1 MSSDESDC
9 PLCLEPMDSDDASFY
24 PCPCLYQV
32 CRFCWAKILN
42 EENGLCPACRQPY
55 DSEAP
60 AVFVPQNNVTE
71 HKRKPSKR
79 KKETQTKAHISKDTL
94 KMLPELRVIQTNL
107 VFVVG
112 LPQWISKDKEIL
124 KNVEYFGQFGKVF
137 KVEVNPNPNFT
148 NPQECMYLHD
158 LGDPKASFTKEQMQ
172 AGKHTEYMNELLQ
185 SFVAQMSGQQQQQQQ
200 QSEGGQAGD
209 QRHSLPPDQI
219 SPSTAAASATATD
232 KSSATSSHSQ
242 PSSSR
247 EYAPHSEA
255 PRNCLRRRG
264 AGCSG
269 PASNRNSRHEVSART
284 GFAGSGGTRHLAGSF
299 SLEGEPP
306 FSKSAVAATSLSTPK
321 AFHPNKVDCRPRP
334 GSDGSL
340 SLFPPPESKDA
351 DQNATSTPA
360 QPAPPFMHANDLSS
374 SPADFSGGNYS
385 NYDHHSEDP
394 GADVA
399 FGAPAHSPSS
409 ATATVDASQCLRPRR
424 VMDNSDS
431 AQPPGSTGLNDQPPV
446 GAIAADI
453 DFDPIRESQQ
463 GLAELL
469 AAEMNYPD
477 LRSGY
482 KKLLPSGGGGSSSS
496 GAGHLKIHRRRP
508 AASLTLSLIKYWTW
522 LVPLFQACLTNVCR
536 VCDYFLKLTVFQE
549 CMYLHDLG
557 DPKASFTK
565 EQMQAGKHTEYM
577 NELLQSFVAQMAG
590 QQQQQQQSEGGQAG
604 DQRHSLPPDQISPST
619 AAASATATD
628 KSSATSSHSQPSS
641 SNREYAPHSEAP
653 RNCPRRRG
661 AGCSGPASNR
671 NSRHEVSGR
680 TGFAGS
686 GGTRHLAGSFSL
698 EGEPPFSKSAVA
710 ATSLST
716 LKAFHPNKVDCRP
729 RPGSDGSLSLFP
741 PPESKDA
748 DQNATST
755 SAQPAPPFMHANDL
769 SSSPADFSGG
779 NYSNYDHHSEDPGAD
794 VAFGAPDHSPSSS
807 ATATVDASQCLRPR
821 RVMDNS
827 DSAQPPGSTGLNDQ
841 PPVGAIAA
849 DIDFDPI
856 RESQQGLAELLAA
869 EMNYPDLRS
878 GYKKLLP
885 SGGGGSSSGA
895 GHLFAGFNADNS
907 GRKTGGPDTQISLST
922 QTPLIFSPP
931 PGFEESSNR
940 TPPEDAVLLPFVAQ
954 QIAAQL
960 DCPST
965 ASSLLPPLLST
976 SEFGAI
982 YTQLLESVCCNR
994 TAVTTASDTASGI
1007 SARDGP
1013 PFADP
1018 AVINAT
1024 TSASPSPSPSFNPLA
1039 ASADPMVAACLL
1051 AYQNL
1056 LAVAQSNQNA
1066 RLVPSWDGSKTAAD
1080 PSAAGAADH
1089 LLTELS
1095 QRLLECARL
1104 SFRDGGAEDPA
1115 SFDQQQQLSFSNFS
1129 GNLHIPG
1136 LTNGCYNM
1144 DLGLDGQSFCL
1155 PGFNPDAFSKGRSV
1169 GSTTANLNN
1178 VWSPQD
1184 VTTSAPLAQPPP
1196 PPSHQQQPKAPNS
1209 ASRQHDHHQGDEQC
1223 TDQGQPAASCSS
1235 TQPPSAG
1242 TGTSSSP
1249 SSSSSAFRNFPC
1261 EPFNQPISEYSSLS
1275 QPYACLPSS
1284 DLP

>member
-1 MSSDESDC
+1 MRQARDRQRESIALSGSNPGKSVANIFRHRSSSKRGHELPPLLNDNKVFLTDDTDKAELFSDFFAKHLATESDPVPFVRSNLPRIDTLTPRDRSYATRNSSMVIPPPLCTTSKRSLFFASKYAFLWNNLPPEIRLSPNLLVFKSKLRKHLTPESIKSLLTVSFPNTQILDFEKGPPAPYTNCIQPVYHCSAEELISGVGTRSFIIFVLSPWIMSSDESDC

-94 KMLPELRVIQTNL
+94 KMVIQTNL

-148 NPQECMYLHD
+148 NPQGQPSISAYITYYRPDDAMRAVLTLDQSILHGRQLRVSLGTTKYCSQFLKGQKCSKHECMYLHD

-185 SFVAQMSGQQQQQQQ
+185 SFVAQMAGQ
-200 QSEGGQAGD
+200 QSEGGQAED

-242 PSSSR
+242 PSSSSR
-247 EYAPHSEA
+247 EYGLHSEA

-269 PASNRNSRHEVSART
+269 SASNRNSRHEVGART
-284 GFAGSGGTRHLAGSF
+284 GFAGSGGTRHPAGPF
-299 SLEGEPP
+299 PLEGEPP
-306 FSKSAVAATSLSTPK
+306 FPKSAVAATSLSTLK
-321 AFHPNKVDCRPRP
+321 AFHPNKIDCCPRP
-334 GSDGSL
+334 GSDGPL
-340 SLFPPPESKDA
+340 SLYPPPESKEA
-351 DQNATSTPA
+351 GQNATSTPT
-360 QPAPPFMHANDLSS
+360 QPVPPSQHPFMHANDLSS

-385 NYDHHSEDP
+385 NYDHHSEEP
-394 GADVA
+394 SADVA

-409 ATATVDASQCLRPRR
+409 SSAAATVDASQCLRPRR

-431 AQPPGSTGLNDQPPV
+431 VQPPGSTGLNDQPPV

-482 KKLLPSGGGGSSSS
+482 KKLLPSGGNSS
-496 GAGHLKIHRRRP
+496 GAGQL
-508 AASLTLSLIKYWTW
+508 
-522 LVPLFQACLTNVCR
+522 
-536 VCDYFLKLTVFQE
+536 
-549 CMYLHDLG
+549 
-557 DPKASFTK
+557 
-565 EQMQAGKHTEYM
+565 
-577 NELLQSFVAQMAG
+577 
-590 QQQQQQQSEGGQAG
+590 
-604 DQRHSLPPDQISPST
+604 
-619 AAASATATD
+619 
-628 KSSATSSHSQPSS
+628 
-641 SNREYAPHSEAP
+641 
-653 RNCPRRRG
+653 
-661 AGCSGPASNR
+661 
-671 NSRHEVSGR
+671 
-680 TGFAGS
+680 
-686 GGTRHLAGSFSL
+686 
-698 EGEPPFSKSAVA
+698 
-710 ATSLST
+710 
-716 LKAFHPNKVDCRP
+716 
-729 RPGSDGSLSLFP
+729 
-741 PPESKDA
+741 
-748 DQNATST
+748 
-755 SAQPAPPFMHANDL
+755 
-769 SSSPADFSGG
+769 
-779 NYSNYDHHSEDPGAD
+779 
-794 VAFGAPDHSPSSS
+794 
-807 ATATVDASQCLRPR
+807 
-821 RVMDNS
+821 
-827 DSAQPPGSTGLNDQ
+827 
-841 PPVGAIAA
+841 
-849 DIDFDPI
+849 
-856 RESQQGLAELLAA
+856 
-869 EMNYPDLRS
+869 
-878 GYKKLLP
+878 
-885 SGGGGSSSGA
+885 
-895 GHLFAGFNADNS
+895 GHLFAGFNAGNS
-907 GRKTGGPDTQISLST
+907 GRKTGDPGTQISLST

-940 TPPEDAVLLPFVAQ
+940 APPEDAVLLPFVAQ

-965 ASSLLPPLLST
+965 ASSLLPTLLST

-994 TAVTTASDTASGI
+994 TAVTTASDTAS
-1007 SARDGP
+1007 ARDGP

-1024 TSASPSPSPSFNPLA
+1024 ASASPSPSPSFNPLA
-1039 ASADPMVAACLL
+1039 ASTDPMVAACLL
-1051 AYQNL
+1051 AYQNM

-1066 RLVPSWDGSKTAAD
+1066 RLVPSWDGSKTASD
-1080 PSAAGAADH
+1080 PSVAGAADH

-1115 SFDQQQQLSFSNFS
+1115 SFDQQQQQQQFSFSNFS

-1155 PGFNPDAFSKGRSV
+1155 PSFNPDAFSKGRSV
-1169 GSTTANLNN
+1169 GSTTTANLNN
-1178 VWSPQD
+1178 VWSSQD

-1196 PPSHQQQPKAPNS
+1196 PPPPPSHQQQLQAPNS

-1223 TDQGQPAASCSS
+1223 TDSQGQPATSCSS

-1242 TGTSSSP
+1242 TGTT
-1249 SSSSSAFRNFPC
+1249 SSSSSSSSSAAFRNFPC
-1261 EPFNQPISEYSSLS
+1261 EPFNQPISEYSALS